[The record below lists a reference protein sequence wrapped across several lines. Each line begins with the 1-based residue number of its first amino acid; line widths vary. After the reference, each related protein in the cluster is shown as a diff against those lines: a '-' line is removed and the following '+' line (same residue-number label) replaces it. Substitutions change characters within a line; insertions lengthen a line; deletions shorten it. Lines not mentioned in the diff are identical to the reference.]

1 MAPKRKGT
9 SVARIKTGSF
19 ERRLS
24 LTKAGLFAGTRMASH
39 MATNWFSGKEKR
51 EERHRAMLSSQARF
65 LVDELGQL
73 KGSVVKIGQVMAL
86 YGEHFLPEE
95 VTEALHTLEDQ
106 TTSLEWPAIERV
118 LKAEL
123 GADRLAELDVDP
135 EPIGAAS
142 LGQVHRA
149 RRKSDGLELVLKVQ
163 YPGVDEA
170 VDSDLNSV
178 AQLLKIARL
187 VSFGPEFNDWLEEV
201 REMMHREVDY
211 RLEARTTA
219 QFRSMLEGDPRFV
232 VPKVLDEYCT
242 AHVIASTFESGCS
255 VSAPAVRELPLERRS
270 ELGKAALELFFRELF
285 VWGEIQ
291 TDPNFGNYRIRIAG
305 EPGAHA
311 EHDQI
316 VLLDFGAVQRYSSEF
331 LDPVIQMIKASYEG
345 DLSAVIDGGTRL
357 RFMSEDWPQDVL
369 DKFGN
374 VCMSVLEPLASDQNE
389 WPEHAVNEKGQYR
402 WKQSDLPSRVAR
414 QAARSAISR
423 YFKVPPKEFV
433 FLNRKL
439 IGVYTF
445 IAVLNAEFNG
455 EDLLRDY
462 LYGDPGTPDAD
473 TTSQITKA

>member
-1 MAPKRKGT
+1 MASNRKGK

-24 LTKAGLFAGTRMASH
+24 LTRAGLFAGTRVASH
-39 MATNWFSGKEKR
+39 MATNWFGGKENR
-51 EERHRAMLSSQARF
+51 EARHRAMMSSQAQL
-65 LVDELGQL
+65 LVEELGQL

-86 YGEHFLPEE
+86 YGEHFLPDE

-106 TTSLEWPAIERV
+106 TTSLEWSAIERV
-118 LKAEL
+118 LKDEL
-123 GADRLAELDVDP
+123 GADRLAELEVDP

-178 AQLLKIARL
+178 AHLLKIARL
-187 VSFGPEFNDWLEEV
+187 VYFGPEFKGWLEEV
-201 REMMHREVDY
+201 RVMMHREVDY
-211 RLEARTTA
+211 GLEARTTEK
-219 QFRSMLEGDPRFV
+219 FRLMLKDDPRFV
-232 VPKVLDEYCT
+232 VPRVLEEYCT
-242 AHVIASTFESGCS
+242 AHVIASTFEQGHS
-255 VSAPAVRELPLERRS
+255 VSSPAVRELALNRRS
-270 ELGKAALELFFRELF
+270 SLGKAALELFFRELF
-285 VWGEIQ
+285 IWSEIQ

-305 EPGAHA
+305 ESGAD
-311 EHDQI
+311 EDHDQI
-316 VLLDFGAVQRYSSEF
+316 VLLDFGAVQSYSPTF
-331 LDPVIQMIKASYEG
+331 LDPVIQMIRASYEG
-345 DLSAVIDGGTRL
+345 DQDGVIDGGIKL
-357 RFMSEDWPQDVL
+357 NFMSRDWPDEVL
-369 DKFGN
+369 QKFGS
-374 VCMSVLEPLASDQNE
+374 VCMSVLEPLSSNQDD
-389 WPEHAVNEKGQYR
+389 WPDYAVNDHGEYC

-455 EDLLRDY
+455 EPLLKTY
-462 LYGDPGTPDAD
+462 LYGEPDVPEA
-473 TTSQITKA
+473 